1 MSDAEAVLM
10 AVCAV
15 LGCLVARPVPLWFC
29 ASVVVVALSVRAPWL
44 AVLAALLLGSAWSHR
59 AWGAV
64 GVPSTSRPAEAFH
77 GPAVL
82 VIDPVRVGGVTHVVL
97 RIRQKRYDVWAAGSP
112 GRRLLRRSAFQVVWV
127 EGTLRPPP
135 PRRWRRLALRHIVGE
150 MQVRSV
156 VDWSS
161 GSPLARSTQRT
172 RDALS
177 RGARVLSAV
186 DRSLFLGLVIGD
198 DRDEPPSL
206 VDDFRGAGL
215 GHLTAVSGQNVAFLL
230 AVASPLL
237 RRCRPLWRWLL
248 TVMLL
253 GWFAALTRFEPS
265 VLRATVMAGLAATA
279 FGLGRVASPLRL
291 LALAVTALVI
301 VDPFLVWSPGFWLS
315 VSATTGIVLFARRLA
330 AGLPGPRWLALAS
343 AVTLSAQV
351 GVAPVAWLVFGRE
364 AVWALPAN
372 VLAEP
377 VAAFVMTYGLPAG
390 LLAGALPG
398 WCAAVVHGPNL
409 FALRWLRLVAGTAA
423 GGDWPWARPV
433 VSLGG
438 VLLVGWLLR
447 RSARALGSTR

>member
-1 MSDAEAVLM
+1 MSDVEAVLM
-10 AVCAV
+10 AACAV
-15 LGCLVARPVPLWFC
+15 LGCLLARAVPLWVCVTFV
-29 ASVVVVALSVRAPWL
+29 AVALTLRAPWL
-44 AVLAALLLGSAWSHR
+44 AVLAALLLGSAWSAR
-59 AWGAV
+59 AWDAV
-64 GVPSTSRPAEAFH
+64 PVPSERPAPQAYS

-82 VIDPVRVGGVTHVVL
+82 VADPVRVGAVTHAVL
-97 RIRQKRYDVWAAGSP
+97 RIAAKRYDVWAHGSP

-127 EGTLRPPP
+127 EGSLRPPP
-135 PRRWRRLALRHIVGE
+135 SRRWRRLALRHIVGE
-150 MQVRSV
+150 MQLRTVL
-156 VDWSS
+156 DWSS

-172 RDALS
+172 RDALEH
-177 RGARVLSAV
+177 GAAALNPV

-198 DRDEPPSL
+198 DRNEPPSL
-206 VDDFRGAGL
+206 VSDFRGAGL

-230 AVASPLL
+230 AVASPVL

-248 TVMLL
+248 TVSLL
-253 GWFAALTRFEPS
+253 AWFAALTRFEPS
-265 VLRATVMAGLAATA
+265 VLRATVMAGLSATA

-315 VSATTGIVLFARRLA
+315 VSATTGIVLLARRVA
-330 AGLPGPRWLALAS
+330 AALPGPRWLALAA
-343 AVTLSAQV
+343 AVTLTAQV

-390 LLAGALPG
+390 LLAAALPRPL
-398 WCAAVVHGPNL
+398 AAVVHGPNL
-409 FALRWLRLVAGTAA
+409 LALRWLRLVAGAA
-423 GGDWPWARPV
+423 ASGDWPWARPV

-438 VLLVGWLLR
+438 ILLVGWLLR
-447 RSARALGSTR
+447 RSARAVGSAR